1 MQDATRLIAGVGVS
15 AEATADEVERLVGDA
30 LAEAARSWEEL
41 KVIAT
46 LDARR
51 DHAALREFAARRC
64 LTLCCLS
71 AAALA
76 EVAVPTPSTAVAAHA
91 GTPSVAEAAALL
103 AGRASTLLLPKRAS
117 AHVTVALAIIV
128 EGVM

>member
-15 AEATADEVERLVGDA
+15 ADATAEEVERLLGDA

-46 LDARR
+46 LDTRCTHPALIALTARR
-51 DHAALREFAARRC
+51 YM
-64 LTLCCLS
+64 TLCGLP

-76 EVAVPTPSTAVAAHA
+76 QIAVPTPSSAVEAHA
-91 GTPSVAEAAALL
+91 GTTSVAEAAALL
-103 AGRASTLLLPKRAS
+103 AGRATVLVLPKRAS
-117 AHVTVALAIIV
+117 AHATVALAIIV